1 MNYKQHSQ
9 TLTIKFDQEKIKKRN
24 EEILDVLLSANKCW
38 LNLQTGEMYDVLTGK
53 LIEDE

>member
-24 EEILDVLLSANKCW
+24 EEILDVLLSAKQCW

-53 LIEDE
+53 LIEAI